1 MKRFLTAAEQRDRA
15 LFWHQAADTP
25 ADPQL
30 QSYLDQA
37 QRNLMATSRTAQG
50 VIDTS
55 ASPDKAEQMH
65 DISGDQAANLA
76 VQNYRDV
83 IARAYAERN
92 RQFGSPQEV
101 RDFVEGMA
109 AQVNGGILK
118 GPLLRQHDSDKYPY
132 TRVKDLPAAADD
144 FYAQL
149 HQKLND
155 PAADPIDTAAWA
167 EYMINPGHHFFG
179 DGAGKAL
186 ALTTPLA
193 TPTGWTTMEK
203 IAVGDQVFDEQ
214 GRPTTVTGVYDVSPR
229 TSYDVIFSDGAS
241 LRACGEH
248 LWTTVTYAE
257 RKRWQRTKTRI
268 IPEDWAVGGTTMTTE
283 ALRETLRVTHGVTTK
298 ANHSIPQAA
307 PLCLPEADL
316 PVHPWILGYWL
327 GNGTAENGSVTC
339 AVSDEEEIKALI
351 VKAGYEVC
359 PARHIK
365 PSGNGVTFT
374 IRGLRGDLARL
385 GVLNDKHIPQVYLR
399 ASEEQR
405 RQLAAGLLD
414 SDGHQDKNG
423 KSEFAAKGREFIEQV
438 SELFIS
444 LGQRPVLSGKQAHIG
459 SVNYGV
465 HYRLYFAPTCS
476 LFSLPRK
483 ASRFRSMEETKQATR
498 RQQRMI
504 VDIRPVDNEPMR
516 CIEVDSPSHLY
527 LAGRAMIP
535 THNSSKALSSY
546 ILMRN
551 GLPLPTYP
559 GGNKEYFRNTTR
571 RLPIG
576 QDPQNDAE
584 SFDTFLRY
592 YRSMMPGQQRTS
604 RRRTAAIYDYLHFLG
619 GQT

>member
-179 DGAGKAL
+179 DGAGK
-186 ALTTPLA
+186 
-193 TPTGWTTMEK
+193 
-203 IAVGDQVFDEQ
+203 
-214 GRPTTVTGVYDVSPR
+214 
-229 TSYDVIFSDGAS
+229 
-241 LRACGEH
+241 
-248 LWTTVTYAE
+248 
-257 RKRWQRTKTRI
+257 
-268 IPEDWAVGGTTMTTE
+268 
-283 ALRETLRVTHGVTTK
+283 
-298 ANHSIPQAA
+298 
-307 PLCLPEADL
+307 
-316 PVHPWILGYWL
+316 
-327 GNGTAENGSVTC
+327 
-339 AVSDEEEIKALI
+339 
-351 VKAGYEVC
+351 
-359 PARHIK
+359 
-365 PSGNGVTFT
+365 
-374 IRGLRGDLARL
+374 
-385 GVLNDKHIPQVYLR
+385 
-399 ASEEQR
+399 
-405 RQLAAGLLD
+405 
-414 SDGHQDKNG
+414 
-423 KSEFAAKGREFIEQV
+423 
-438 SELFIS
+438 
-444 LGQRPVLSGKQAHIG
+444 
-459 SVNYGV
+459 
-465 HYRLYFAPTCS
+465 
-476 LFSLPRK
+476 
-483 ASRFRSMEETKQATR
+483 
-498 RQQRMI
+498 
-504 VDIRPVDNEPMR
+504 
-516 CIEVDSPSHLY
+516 
-527 LAGRAMIP
+527 
-535 THNSSKALSSY
+535 SSKALSSY

-592 YRSMMPGQQRTS
+592 YRSMVPGQQRTS
-604 RRRTAAIYDYLHFLG
+604 RRRTAAIYDYLHFRG